1 MEWRVKVQR
10 KGDGKRTKSVLDAP
24 KYSKNACPVI
34 CGERG
39 PDWRG
44 VVHVARDVGMT
55 SVEVARTSS
64 VGRRRWAIR
73 VAFEVR

>member
-1 MEWRVKVQR
+1 MEWRVEVQG
-10 KGDGKRTKSVLDAP
+10 KGDSKRTKSVLD

-55 SVEVARTSS
+55 AVEVARTSS
-64 VGRRRWAIR
+64 AGRQRWAIR